1 MIRTGFKQRN
11 LESSEGEVF
20 TFCGN
25 LYTMDALS
33 EPVRGLVKRE
43 IANHPKR
50 AFLSNAYRALRGSD
64 EILRSRGFAD
74 QALYCVASRRE
85 LDLTSHL

>member
-1 MIRTGFKQRN
+1 MLALQKREKVNPWSLYEPRN
-11 LESSEGEVF
+11 ASKTRRSWWVD
-20 TFCGN
+20 
-25 LYTMDALS
+25 Y
-33 EPVRGLVKRE
+33 PVRELVKRE

-64 EILRSRGFAD
+64 EILRPRGFAD

>member
-1 MIRTGFKQRN
+1 MKTTGFKQRH

-20 TFCGN
+20 TFCGKP
-25 LYTMDALS
+25 YTIDALS
-33 EPVRGLVKRE
+33 EPVRVLVKRE
-43 IANHPKR
+43 IENHPER

-74 QALYCVASRRE
+74 QALFCVASRRE
-85 LDLTSHL
+85 QDLTSRL